1 MLQKQFAIAQKSMIQ
16 RLQSGMLFH
25 NLSFCRRY
33 AEGSSYLSRVYLAHT
48 ISQSGNSVLEFVE
61 TKAEIYSISMFF
73 YEGNSAH
80 FEVYVGWISKTCCW
94 RWNLIRSTDTVISM
108 TWGSFIL
115 FFITQNRS
123 APIKER
129 FRTQPGALGRSNC
142 NLSGSLHC
150 LS

>member
-16 RLQSGMLFH
+16 RLQSGILFH
-25 NLSFCRRY
+25 NFLF
-33 AEGSSYLSRVYLAHT
+33 ATDTLKEALLLAVYLARV
-48 ISQSGNSVLEFVE
+48 ISWSCNSVLEFME

-115 FFITQNRS
+115 LFITQNRS
-123 APIKER
+123 APIKQR
-129 FRTQPGALGRSNC
+129 FRMQPGVLGRSNC